1 MRYALRAVSSL
12 LMLAALA
19 ALSLVSVLAVATT
32 LVVASK
38 AGGVWEVGAGIVVL
52 GLFAALGVVLLVRRG
67 RQKRRSR
74 VGVSIA
80 TDVQPLFWVEIY
92 RVAERSGVRPPDQV
106 LLSPD
111 TDIAATGHRTWL
123 GLRPGVRRLHLG
135 LPLLAGLTERELR
148 AVVAHEFCRRW
159 GPPSLARV
167 LRSGQVTIARVSNR
181 LGEDSTVSRIV
192 RWYCHAYVSASSPIT
207 GRYELA
213 LDRLCAD
220 FAGNTATAAALS
232 DVATLSRGWAVFV
245 EGYAAVAKA
254 AGMRPDGVVEGFQS
268 FLQDPRRREQLAE
281 SADEPASERAW
292 AHEGQMSLADR
303 LAAVVSLPP
312 DDLHDRS
319 GPALGLLRY
328 PEQVILEVEESM
340 FGGHESA
347 VAPWEDII
355 PEAARTAACED
366 ALELARL
373 TRLGGLG
380 PTLSVAALLELISYG
395 LVDDVVRPILAGGV
409 SPEVGRQTAGRLV
422 TGFLATAAIESGT
435 ASYRFSWA
443 VPRHLVDEQGTV
455 DNLPWIVDRALAEEN
470 NISALELW
478 LSSHRV
484 AQELELGAEPG
495 QGMTEGLPGGPAEGR
510 NERPVDSP
518 PLLSVSQPGTVSTQ
532 PPSAVAPGR

>member
-1 MRYALRAVSSL
+1 MKYALRAVSSL
-12 LMLAALA
+12 LMLAVLA
-19 ALSLVSVLAVATT
+19 ALALVSVLAVAAA
-32 LVVASK
+32 LVVASR

-52 GLFAALGVVLLVRRG
+52 GLFAALGVVLLVRRR
-67 RQKRRSR
+67 RQQRRSR

-92 RVAERSGVRPPDQV
+92 RVAERSRVRPPDEV

-123 GLRPGVRRLHLG
+123 GVRPGVRRLHLG

-148 AVVAHEFCRRW
+148 AVVAHEFCRCW

-167 LRSGQVTIARVSNR
+167 LRSGQVVIGRVSDR
-181 LGEDSTVSRIV
+181 LGGESTVSRIV
-192 RWYCHAYVSASSPIT
+192 RWYCHAYVGASSPIT

-220 FAGNTATAAALS
+220 FAGNTATASALS
-232 DVATLSRGWAVFV
+232 EVAILSRGWAAFV
-245 EGYAAVAKA
+245 EGYVEVAQA
-254 AGMRPDGVVEGFQS
+254 AGPRPDGVLEGFRS
-268 FLQDPRRREQLAE
+268 FLKEPGRREQLAE
-281 SADEPASERAW
+281 SADEPASGRPR
-292 AHEGQMSLADR
+292 AHESQLSLADR

-328 PEQVILEVEESM
+328 SEQVILEVEESM

-347 VAPWEDII
+347 VAPWDDIM
-355 PEAARTAACED
+355 PEAARAAACDE

-380 PTLSVAALLELISYG
+380 PTLSVGALLELISYG

-435 ASYRFSWA
+435 ASYQFSWA

-455 DNLPWIVDRALAEEN
+455 DNLPWIVGRALAEEN
-470 NISALELW
+470 NTVELELW
-478 LSSHRV
+478 LSSHHI
-484 AQELELGAEPG
+484 APELELGADPG
-495 QGMTEGLPGGPAEGR
+495 QGMAEGLPGSPAGGR
-510 NERPVDSP
+510 HERPVDSP
-518 PLLSVSQPGTVSTQ
+518 LLLAVSQPGTASTR